1 MTWIITGTQKVNW
14 DPSFIST
21 ALWLDA
27 ADASTITESG
37 GAVSQWNDKSGNGRN
52 ASQPTAINK
61 PTYQSTGLNNKPA
74 LSFNG
79 TNSMLGFTDQSLGQ
93 NVGALSYF
101 IVFIANTPAISDYK
115 ALFDLN
121 TNGNPDRASLYPRSN
136 ALEAGGRR
144 LDADSYQFQQVSTL
158 GTSATIG
165 AAIYNY
171 SAATLGVSLNGAALS
186 FRTGGFQTSGNTSN
200 TNSTYIALGS
210 TVNPASQFQPFAALS
225 CDCKISEFVCLQSA
239 ASDTDR
245 QKLEGYLAH
254 KWGLTANL
262 PNGHPYKTAVPV
274 P

>member
-79 TNSMLGFTDQSLGQ
+79 TNSMLGFTDRSLGQ

-121 TNGNPDRASLYPRSN
+121 TNGNPDRATLYPRSN

-171 SAATLGVSLNGAALS
+171 SAATLGVSLNGAALN

-210 TVNPASQFQPFAALS
+210 SVNPASQFQPLAALS

-245 QKLEGYLAH
+245 QKIEGYLAH